1 MTMTMTMTMNMN
13 MTIKLRNTLTE
24 IISVAIAIIWMY
36 SKLNAA
42 ANMSIASITQV
53 LVQGIGI
60 SILAAIFFAIVIHIV
75 SAIITGSKEK
85 NVVDERD
92 NMIEF
97 YALRLSSVIFG
108 ISLVIILALLG
119 WFNLHINF
127 GIIAIT
133 LSVFLASI
141 CSTFLKIYLY
151 K

>member
-1 MTMTMTMTMNMN
+1 MN
-13 MTIKLRNTLTE
+13 IKIRNTLTE

-60 SILAAIFFAIVIHIV
+60 SILAAIFFAIVLHIV

-85 NVVDERD
+85 NVIDERD
-92 NMIEF
+92 NIIEF

>member
-1 MTMTMTMTMNMN
+1 MN
-13 MTIKLRNTLTE
+13 IKIRNTLTE

-75 SAIITGSKEK
+75 STIITESKEK

-92 NMIEF
+92 NIIEF
-97 YALRLSSVIFG
+97 YALRLSNVIFG

-119 WFNLHINF
+119 WFNLPINF

>member
-1 MTMTMTMTMNMN
+1 MN
-13 MTIKLRNTLTE
+13 IKIRNTLTE
-24 IISVAIAIIWMY
+24 IIAVAIAITWMY

-60 SILAAIFFAIVIHIV
+60 SILAAIFSAIVIHIV
-75 SAIITGSKEK
+75 SAIITKSKEK
-85 NVVDERD
+85 NVIDERD

-97 YALRLSSVIFG
+97 YALRLSNVIFG
-108 ISLVIILALLG
+108 ISLLIILALLG

>member
-1 MTMTMTMTMNMN
+1 MN
-13 MTIKLRNTLTE
+13 IKIRNTLTE
-24 IISVAIAIIWMY
+24 IIAVAIAITWMY

-60 SILAAIFFAIVIHIV
+60 SILAAIFFAIVIPIV
-75 SAIITGSKEK
+75 SAIITKSKEK
-85 NVVDERD
+85 NVIDERD
-92 NMIEF
+92 NIIEF
-97 YALRLSSVIFG
+97 YALRLSNVIFG
-108 ISLVIILALLG
+108 ISLLIILALLG
-119 WFNLHINF
+119 WFNLPINF

>member
-1 MTMTMTMTMNMN
+1 MN
-13 MTIKLRNTLTE
+13 IKIRNTLTE
-24 IISVAIAIIWMY
+24 IIAVAIAITWMY
-36 SKLNAA
+36 SKLNGA

-60 SILAAIFFAIVIHIV
+60 SILAAIFSAIAINIV
-75 SAIITGSKEK
+75 SAIISKGKEK
-85 NVVDERD
+85 KVIDERD

-97 YALRLSSVIFG
+97 YALRLSNVIFG

-119 WFNLHINF
+119 WFNLPINF

>member
-1 MTMTMTMTMNMN
+1 MN
-13 MTIKLRNTLTE
+13 IKIRNTLTE

-92 NMIEF
+92 NIIEF

-108 ISLVIILALLG
+108 ISLLIILALLG

-133 LSVFLASI
+133 LSGFFASI
-141 CSTFLKIYLY
+141 CSNFLKIYLY

>member
-1 MTMTMTMTMNMN
+1 VN
-13 MTIKLRNTLTE
+13 IKIRNTLTE
-24 IISVAIAIIWMY
+24 IISAAIAIIWMY

-60 SILAAIFFAIVIHIV
+60 SILAAIFSSIAIHIV
-75 SAIITGSKEK
+75 SAIITKSKEK

-97 YALRLSSVIFG
+97 YALRLSNVIFG

-119 WFNLHINF
+119 WFNLPINF

>member
-1 MTMTMTMTMNMN
+1 MN
-13 MTIKLRNTLTE
+13 IKIRNTLTE
-24 IISVAIAIIWMY
+24 IIAVAIAITWMY
-36 SKLNAA
+36 SKLNEA

-75 SAIITGSKEK
+75 SAIITKSKEK
-85 NVVDERD
+85 NVIDERD

-97 YALRLSSVIFG
+97 YALRLSNVIFG
-108 ISLVIILALLG
+108 ISLLIILALLG
-119 WFNLHINF
+119 WFNLPINF

-141 CSTFLKIYLY
+141 CLSLIHI
-151 K
+151 

>member
-1 MTMTMTMTMNMN
+1 MN
-13 MTIKLRNTLTE
+13 IKIRNTLTE
-24 IISVAIAIIWMY
+24 IISAAIAIIWMY

-60 SILAAIFFAIVIHIV
+60 SILAAIFFAIVIAIV
-75 SAIITGSKEK
+75 SAIITQSKEK

-92 NMIEF
+92 NIIEF

-133 LSVFLASI
+133 FSVFLASI
-141 CSTFLKIYLY
+141 FSTFLKIYLY

>member
-1 MTMTMTMTMNMN
+1 MN
-13 MTIKLRNTLTE
+13 IKIRNTLTE
-24 IISVAIAIIWMY
+24 IISAAIAIIWMY

-60 SILAAIFFAIVIHIV
+60 SILAAIFFAIVIAIV
-75 SAIITGSKEK
+75 SEIITESKEK
-85 NVVDERD
+85 NVIDERD

-97 YALRLSSVIFG
+97 YALRLSNVIFG
-108 ISLVIILALLG
+108 ISLLIILALLG
-119 WFNLHINF
+119 WFNLPINF

>member
-1 MTMTMTMTMNMN
+1 MN
-13 MTIKLRNTLTE
+13 IKIRNTLTE
-24 IISVAIAIIWMY
+24 IIAAAIAIAWMY

-60 SILAAIFFAIVIHIV
+60 SILAAIFFAIVIAIV
-75 SAIITGSKEK
+75 SAIMTQSKEK

-92 NMIEF
+92 NIIEF
-97 YALRLSSVIFG
+97 YALRLSNVIFG
-108 ISLVIILALLG
+108 ISLVIILTLLG
-119 WFNLHINF
+119 WFNLPINF

>member
-1 MTMTMTMTMNMN
+1 MN
-13 MTIKLRNTLTE
+13 IKIRNTLTE
-24 IISVAIAIIWMY
+24 IISAAIAIIWMY

-42 ANMSIASITQV
+42 ANMSITSITQV

-60 SILAAIFFAIVIHIV
+60 SILAAIFFAIVIAIV
-75 SAIITGSKEK
+75 SAIITKSEEK

-92 NMIEF
+92 NIIEF

-108 ISLVIILALLG
+108 ISLVIILTLLG
-119 WFNLHINF
+119 WFNLPINF

-133 LSVFLASI
+133 FSVFLASI

>member
-1 MTMTMTMTMNMN
+1 MN
-13 MTIKLRNTLTE
+13 IKIRNTLTE
-24 IISVAIAIIWMY
+24 IISASIAIIWMY

-60 SILAAIFFAIVIHIV
+60 SILAAIFFAIVIAIV
-75 SAIITGSKEK
+75 SAIITESKEK

-133 LSVFLASI
+133 FSVFLASI

>member
-1 MTMTMTMTMNMN
+1 MN
-13 MTIKLRNTLTE
+13 IKIRNTLTE

-60 SILAAIFFAIVIHIV
+60 SILAAISLAIVIHIV

>member
-1 MTMTMTMTMNMN
+1 MN
-13 MTIKLRNTLTE
+13 IKIRNTLTE

-75 SAIITGSKEK
+75 STIITESKEK

-108 ISLVIILALLG
+108 ISLLIILALLG

>member
-1 MTMTMTMTMNMN
+1 MN
-13 MTIKLRNTLTE
+13 IKIRNTLTE
-24 IISVAIAIIWMY
+24 IISAAIAIIWMY

-60 SILAAIFFAIVIHIV
+60 SILAAIFFAIVIAIV
-75 SAIITGSKEK
+75 SAIITQSKEK

-92 NMIEF
+92 NIIEF

-108 ISLVIILALLG
+108 IYLVIILTLLG
-119 WFNLHINF
+119 WFNLPINF

-133 LSVFLASI
+133 FSVFLASI

>member
-1 MTMTMTMTMNMN
+1 MN
-13 MTIKLRNTLTE
+13 IKIRNTLTE
-24 IISVAIAIIWMY
+24 IISASIAIIWMY

-60 SILAAIFFAIVIHIV
+60 SILAAIFFAIVIAIV
-75 SAIITGSKEK
+75 SAIITKSEEK

-97 YALRLSSVIFG
+97 YAWRLSGVIFG

-119 WFNLHINF
+119 WFNLPINF

-133 LSVFLASI
+133 FSVFLASI

-151 K
+151 R

>member
-1 MTMTMTMTMNMN
+1 MN
-13 MTIKLRNTLTE
+13 IKIRNTLTE

-60 SILAAIFFAIVIHIV
+60 SMLAAIFFAIVIHIV
-75 SAIITGSKEK
+75 SAIITESKEK

-92 NMIEF
+92 NIIEF

-108 ISLVIILALLG
+108 ISLLIILALLG

>member
-1 MTMTMTMTMNMN
+1 MN
-13 MTIKLRNTLTE
+13 IKIRNTLTE

-36 SKLNAA
+36 TKLNAA

-60 SILAAIFFAIVIHIV
+60 SILAAIFFAIVIAIV
-75 SAIITGSKEK
+75 SAIITESKEK

-133 LSVFLASI
+133 FSVFLASI

>member
-1 MTMTMTMTMNMN
+1 MN
-13 MTIKLRNTLTE
+13 IKIRNTLTE
-24 IISVAIAIIWMY
+24 IISAAIAIIWMY

-42 ANMSIASITQV
+42 ANMSIVLISQV

-60 SILAAIFFAIVIHIV
+60 SILASILFAIVMSIF
-75 SAIITGSKEK
+75 SSIITGSYEK
-85 NVVDERD
+85 NIVDERD

-133 LSVFLASI
+133 FSVFLASI

>member
-1 MTMTMTMTMNMN
+1 MN
-13 MTIKLRNTLTE
+13 IKIRNTLTE

-60 SILAAIFFAIVIHIV
+60 SILAAIFFAIVLHIV

-92 NMIEF
+92 NIIEF

-108 ISLVIILALLG
+108 ISLLIILALLG

>member
-1 MTMTMTMTMNMN
+1 
-13 MTIKLRNTLTE
+13 
-24 IISVAIAIIWMY
+24 MY

-60 SILAAIFFAIVIHIV
+60 SILAAIFSAIVIHIV
-75 SAIITGSKEK
+75 SAIITKSKEK
-85 NVVDERD
+85 NVIDERD

-97 YALRLSSVIFG
+97 YALRLSNVIFG
-108 ISLVIILALLG
+108 ISLLIILALLG
-119 WFNLHINF
+119 WFNLPINF

>member
-1 MTMTMTMTMNMN
+1 MN
-13 MTIKLRNTLTE
+13 IKIRNTLTE
-24 IISVAIAIIWMY
+24 IISAAIAIIWMY
-36 SKLNAA
+36 SKLNEA

-60 SILAAIFFAIVIHIV
+60 SILAAIFFAIVIAIV
-75 SAIITGSKEK
+75 SAIITQSKEK

-92 NMIEF
+92 NIIEF

-119 WFNLHINF
+119 WFNLPINF

>member
-1 MTMTMTMTMNMN
+1 MN
-13 MTIKLRNTLTE
+13 IKIRNTLTE

-36 SKLNAA
+36 PKLNAA

-75 SAIITGSKEK
+75 SVIITGSKEK

-92 NMIEF
+92 NIIEF

-108 ISLVIILALLG
+108 ISLLIILALLG

>member
-1 MTMTMTMTMNMN
+1 MN
-13 MTIKLRNTLTE
+13 IKIRNTLTE

-60 SILAAIFFAIVIHIV
+60 SMLAAIFFAIVLHIV
-75 SAIITGSKEK
+75 SAIITESKEK

>member
-1 MTMTMTMTMNMN
+1 MN
-13 MTIKLRNTLTE
+13 IKIRNTLTE
-24 IISVAIAIIWMY
+24 IISVAIAITWMY

-75 SAIITGSKEK
+75 SAIITKSKEK

-92 NMIEF
+92 NIIEF
-97 YALRLSSVIFG
+97 YALRLSNVIFG
-108 ISLVIILALLG
+108 ISLLIILALLG
-119 WFNLHINF
+119 WFNLPINF

>member
-1 MTMTMTMTMNMN
+1 MN
-13 MTIKLRNTLTE
+13 IKIRNTLTE

-75 SAIITGSKEK
+75 SVIITESNEK

>member
-1 MTMTMTMTMNMN
+1 MN
-13 MTIKLRNTLTE
+13 IKIRNTLTE
-24 IISVAIAIIWMY
+24 IISVAIAIAWMY

-60 SILAAIFFAIVIHIV
+60 SILAAIFFAIVIAIV
-75 SAIITGSKEK
+75 SAIITESKEK

-133 LSVFLASI
+133 FSVFLASI

>member
-1 MTMTMTMTMNMN
+1 MN
-13 MTIKLRNTLTE
+13 IKIRNTLTE
-24 IISVAIAIIWMY
+24 IISAAIAIIWMY

-42 ANMSIASITQV
+42 ANMSITSITQV

-60 SILAAIFFAIVIHIV
+60 SILAAIFFAIVIAIV
-75 SAIITGSKEK
+75 SAIMTQSKEK

-92 NMIEF
+92 NIIEF

-108 ISLVIILALLG
+108 ISLVIILTLLG
-119 WFNLHINF
+119 WFNLPINF

-133 LSVFLASI
+133 FSVFLASI

-151 K
+151 R

>member
-1 MTMTMTMTMNMN
+1 MN
-13 MTIKLRNTLTE
+13 IKIRNTLTE

-75 SAIITGSKEK
+75 SAIITESKEK

-133 LSVFLASI
+133 FSVFLASI

>member
-1 MTMTMTMTMNMN
+1 MN
-13 MTIKLRNTLTE
+13 IKIRNTLTE

-75 SAIITGSKEK
+75 STIITESKEK

-92 NMIEF
+92 NIIEF

-108 ISLVIILALLG
+108 ISLLIILALLG

>member
-1 MTMTMTMTMNMN
+1 
-13 MTIKLRNTLTE
+13 
-24 IISVAIAIIWMY
+24 
-36 SKLNAA
+36 
-42 ANMSIASITQV
+42 MSIASITQV

-60 SILAAIFFAIVIHIV
+60 SILATIFFAIVIAIV
-75 SAIITGSKEK
+75 SAIITKSEEK

-97 YALRLSSVIFG
+97 YAWRLSGVIFG

-119 WFNLHINF
+119 WFNLPINL

-133 LSVFLASI
+133 FSVFLASI

-151 K
+151 R

>member
-1 MTMTMTMTMNMN
+1 MN
-13 MTIKLRNTLTE
+13 IKIRNTLTE
-24 IISVAIAIIWMY
+24 IIAVAIAITWMY

-60 SILAAIFFAIVIHIV
+60 SILAAIFFAVVIAIV
-75 SAIITGSKEK
+75 SAIITKSKEK
-85 NVVDERD
+85 NIIDERD

-97 YALRLSSVIFG
+97 YALRLSNVIFG
-108 ISLVIILALLG
+108 ISLLIILALLG
-119 WFNLHINF
+119 WFNLPINF

>member
-1 MTMTMTMTMNMN
+1 MN
-13 MTIKLRNTLTE
+13 IKIRNTLTE
-24 IISVAIAIIWMY
+24 IIAVAIAITWMY
-36 SKLNAA
+36 SKLNGA

-75 SAIITGSKEK
+75 SAIITKSKEK

-92 NMIEF
+92 NIIEF
-97 YALRLSSVIFG
+97 YALRLSNVIFG

-119 WFNLHINF
+119 WFNLPINF

-141 CSTFLKIYLY
+141 CSTFLKIYFY

>member
-1 MTMTMTMTMNMN
+1 MN
-13 MTIKLRNTLTE
+13 IKIRNTFTE

-36 SKLNAA
+36 SKLNEA

-75 SAIITGSKEK
+75 SAIITKSKEK

-92 NMIEF
+92 NIIEF
-97 YALRLSSVIFG
+97 YALRLSNVIFG
-108 ISLVIILALLG
+108 ISLLIILALLG

>member
-1 MTMTMTMTMNMN
+1 MN
-13 MTIKLRNTLTE
+13 IKIRNTLTE
-24 IISVAIAIIWMY
+24 IISAAIAIIWMY

-60 SILAAIFFAIVIHIV
+60 SILAAIFFAIVIAIV
-75 SAIITGSKEK
+75 SAIITQSKEK

-92 NMIEF
+92 NIIEF

-108 ISLVIILALLG
+108 ISLVIILTLLG

-133 LSVFLASI
+133 FSVFLANI

>member
-1 MTMTMTMTMNMN
+1 MN
-13 MTIKLRNTLTE
+13 IKIRNTLTE
-24 IISVAIAIIWMY
+24 IISAAIAIIWMY

-42 ANMSIASITQV
+42 TNMSIASITQV